1 MENNRGDD
9 GRDEGRM
16 TKRGKDQK
24 PVMNRGE
31 PGERLDT

>member
-9 GRDEGRM
+9 GRGEGRT

-24 PVMNRGE
+24 QVMKRGE
-31 PGERLDT
+31 PGERLET